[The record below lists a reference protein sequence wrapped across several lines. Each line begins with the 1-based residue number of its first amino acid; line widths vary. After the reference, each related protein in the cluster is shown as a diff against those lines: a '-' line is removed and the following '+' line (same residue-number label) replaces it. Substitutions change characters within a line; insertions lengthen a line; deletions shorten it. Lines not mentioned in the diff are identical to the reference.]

1 MTPEELIELLRSYEW
16 RDVEFKEARSAV
28 PRSAYETV
36 SAFANTEGGHLVF
49 GVRESG
55 NEVEIVG
62 VLEVDK
68 AQGDLLST
76 LRQRDKISTLVPVR
90 EHLRRHEDAD
100 LLIFHVPEAHRSEKP
115 VFLDGDIRRAFV
127 RSGGNDVRLSN
138 VERDRFL
145 MDAAAERYD
154 SQPIDLDPGRAFD
167 EESLGWYRSIYES
180 RPGNRSYRTLSDYDF
195 LGEMGL
201 LRDEGGVSRPSRAAV
216 LLFGSDRAFRQL
228 LPRAVVDCQR
238 FGLPPE
244 EASTGE
250 RWFDRLVLEDNLLRT
265 WRSLMDTW
273 YPRFTEHPFRV
284 DPGTL
289 RRDDAPLDLLAIRE
303 ALVNL
308 LMHQDYADHGRCAEI
323 LHYPDQTV
331 FRNPGDAFA
340 PTADLLEPGE
350 KDTRNPQIVRAF
362 RRIGLSEN
370 AGWGLRD
377 VFRTWRQLG
386 RVPPRITNSKRRKRF
401 ELTLGMET
409 ITERQQAFER
419 RFGVRLEDA
428 EARILDFT
436 WRAGAVSVSQL
447 RVVTGLTHKEVG
459 AAAGRLVTQA
469 LLQRAGSGRFRVA
482 SHLPETG
489 GGLGQ
494 RATDQVVGRRAD
506 LVSDQV
512 TKSALESKETA
523 PQPEGSDLTAAQGR
537 IVDACEAPR
546 SLAEVLKLAGATHR
560 TFFRRT
566 HLQPLIDAGIV
577 RMTNPGNPR
586 AANQR
591 YVLTEAGA
599 AIRARRLRHERAA
612 GP

>member
-1 MTPEELIELLRSYEW
+1 MTPEERIEFLRSYEW

-68 AQGDLLST
+68 VPGDLLST

-100 LLIFHVPEAHRSEKP
+100 LLIFRVPEAHRSAKP

-238 FGLPPE
+238 FGLPRE

-350 KDTRNPQIVRAF
+350 KGHPEPADRA
-362 RRIGLSEN
+362 
-370 AGWGLRD
+370 
-377 VFRTWRQLG
+377 
-386 RVPPRITNSKRRKRF
+386 RVPPDRPFR
-401 ELTLGMET
+401 
-409 ITERQQAFER
+409 ER
-419 RFGVRLEDA
+419 RLGAPGCLPHLAAVRKGFRLASRTANGGSASSWRWAWKPSRRGSRHSSGVSGCDSKTPRPGSWISPGARGPCPSPNFG
-428 EARILDFT
+428 
-436 WRAGAVSVSQL
+436 SS
-447 RVVTGLTHKEVG
+447 
-459 AAAGRLVTQA
+459 
-469 LLQRAGSGRFRVA
+469 
-482 SHLPETG
+482 
-489 GGLGQ
+489 
-494 RATDQVVGRRAD
+494 
-506 LVSDQV
+506 
-512 TKSALESKETA
+512 
-523 PQPEGSDLTAAQGR
+523 
-537 IVDACEAPR
+537 
-546 SLAEVLKLAGATHR
+546 
-560 TFFRRT
+560 
-566 HLQPLIDAGIV
+566 
-577 RMTNPGNPR
+577 PG
-586 AANQR
+586 
-591 YVLTEAGA
+591 
-599 AIRARRLRHERAA
+599 
-612 GP
+612 